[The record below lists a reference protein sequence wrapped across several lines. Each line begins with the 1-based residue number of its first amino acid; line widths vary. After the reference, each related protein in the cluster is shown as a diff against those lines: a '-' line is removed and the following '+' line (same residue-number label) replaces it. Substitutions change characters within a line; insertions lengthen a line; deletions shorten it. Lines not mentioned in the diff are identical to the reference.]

1 MGGGVTTMD
10 CADVVRYLSD
20 YLDGSLSEALA
31 EEARA
36 HVATC
41 KNCHVVLDSTQRTI
55 LLYRERGRSA
65 GLPPRRHAA
74 LYAQLEAVML
84 ARGENGEECE
94 E

>member
-1 MGGGVTTMD
+1 MTME
-10 CADVVRYLSD
+10 CADVVKYLSD
-20 YLDGSLSEALA
+20 YLDGNLSEALA
-31 EEARA
+31 AEARA

-74 LYAQLEAVML
+74 LYAQLEAVMVGR
-84 ARGENGEECE
+84 ADEDCE
-94 E
+94 APEAT